1 LDVRIV
7 EVGDQR
13 HAPDALG
20 RAAYRIVQEALTNVI
35 RHANATMVT
44 VTLDRGP
51 DALTVTVRD
60 DGQGA
65 AEVVEGNGV
74 RGMRERAAE
83 LGGQLQVTSPGR
95 GAGTVVTA
103 VLPWPERGEA
113 RSET

>member
-1 LDVRIV
+1 
-7 EVGDQR
+7 
-13 HAPDALG
+13 
-20 RAAYRIVQEALTNVI
+20 
-35 RHANATMVT
+35 MT

-51 DALTVTVRD
+51 DALTMTVRD

-65 AEVVEGNGV
+65 AEVVDGNGV

-83 LGGQLQVTSPGR
+83 LGGQLQVTSAGR